1 MTMTKVTPLHWAAI
15 NDRPDVVDLLLD
27 CGADPNCKGSL
38 LVLIVNQLGVESTV
52 DYQYRPPSSLW
63 TNPASQVED
72 LEGLHCTGR
81 LQEGQPG
88 LRCGGITSFIQRLV
102 FETSLWQV
110 RLLAR
115 SEKADNVED
124 EAGLL
129 PVHVAASAGQV
140 VKIYTGAFFDWPPCS
155 APK

>member
-1 MTMTKVTPLHWAAI
+1 MWL
-15 NDRPDVVDLLLD
+15 
-27 CGADPNCKGSL
+27 
-38 LVLIVNQLGVESTV
+38 
-52 DYQYRPPSSLW
+52 SLW
-63 TNPASQVED
+63 TNPTSQVED

-88 LRCGGITSFIQRLV
+88 LRCGGITSFMQRLV

-115 SEKADNVED
+115 SEKADSVED

-140 VKIYTGAFFDWPPCS
+140 VKRYTDRAFFDPLFSTKMKNCQQANQRLS
-155 APK
+155 YV